1 MIVPNIQPQKQFKVL
16 LIGDRCHDEYHYG
29 TVDRISPEAPVPVF
43 KLEKKERR
51 YGMAANVYYNLKH
64 LGCDVTTYYG
74 APSLKVRIVDK
85 KSKQQ
90 MMRIDTDVQSEPF
103 NAYSVVGLNSYDAI
117 VISDYNKGFVS
128 YDVVKILRDR
138 FKGPMFIDTKKTDL
152 AQFNG
157 IFVKINQVE
166 FASAQSF
173 NDEMIV
179 TLGENGAMYK
189 SKNNDTQHFDCPKV
203 EVSDVTGAGDT
214 FLSALTYKYLETKN
228 ISVSIEF
235 AIRASSVTVQH
246 LGCYAP
252 TMGEICG

>member
-1 MIVPNIQPQKQFKVL
+1 MTVPNTQPQKQFKVL
-16 LIGDRCHDEYHYG
+16 LVGDRCVDEYHYG

-43 KLEKKERR
+43 KLENKEKR
-51 YGMAANVYYNLKH
+51 YGMAANVYYNLRH

-74 APSLKVRIVDK
+74 APSLKVRMVEK

-103 NAYSVVGLNSYDAI
+103 NIYLIRDINRYDAI
-117 VISDYNKGFVS
+117 VVSDYNKGFVT
-128 YDVVKILRDR
+128 YDVVKSLRER
-138 FKGPMFIDTKKTDL
+138 FNGPMFIDTKKTDL

-157 IFVKINQVE
+157 LFVKINQLE
-166 FASAQSF
+166 FSNAKSF
-173 NDEMIV
+173 NDELIV

-189 SKNNDTQHFDCPKV
+189 SGNNDTQYFDCNKV
-203 EVSDVTGAGDT
+203 HVSDVTGAGDT

-235 AIRASSVTVQH
+235 AIKASSVTVQH

-252 TMGEICG
+252 TMEEICG